1 MANVSLL
8 SQSDVQQEGSLTK
21 IIWVLP
27 PEAHLQI
34 MVLDDKIHKPL
45 KQMSALL
52 LRDSVHLL
60 DVRADSKYTLPTC
73 DWVGANYR
81 VLSA

>member
-1 MANVSLL
+1 M
-8 SQSDVQQEGSLTK
+8 
-21 IIWVLP
+21 
-27 PEAHLQI
+27 QI

-45 KQMSALL
+45 EQMSALL

-73 DWVGANYR
+73 DWVGANHR